1 MVSVLVYFVYLG
13 TLATQLA
20 LSDHYV
26 WALSPVGELLC
37 RYGVSTD
44 IYYFVYLGTLATQ
57 LALSDH
63 YVWALSP
70 AGELL
75 CRYGVSTDI

>member
-1 MVSVLVYFVYLG
+1 MVLVQTYNIFV
-13 TLATQLA
+13 
-20 LSDHYV
+20 S
-26 WALSPVGELLC
+26 
-37 RYGVSTD
+37 
-44 IYYFVYLGTLATQ
+44 LGTLATQ

-75 CRYGVSTDI
+75 CRYGVSTDNATGDYWKKVPGNFTYISGMYGKCFKILNIFLSVLK